1 MRKNYKATYTRK
13 GYKPRKKLNIG
24 KFFIRVCLPVLII
37 AALVSGVWIAKNL
50 SIPKYDETIIG
61 SPYKN
66 QELSMPTPTPTPK
79 PREDGVVPQFEA
91 ELVEAYNGYEGEK
104 IAYLTFDDGPTSNI
118 TPRILDVLKEKD
130 VKATFFVL
138 GKMVEAYPEM
148 AKRAAQEGHI
158 LANHSYSHDY
168 KSVYDSKESFLDEIK
183 KAEEVVINTVGEDS
197 YARVFRFPGGS
208 AGKDDEYKIA
218 LSEIDYS
225 YVDWN
230 ALNGDAEGHNVSVAT
245 QLANI
250 QETTKGRSG
259 AVILMHDAATKQTTV
274 EALPQIIDYL
284 RSQGFMF
291 KTLKR

>member
-1 MRKNYKATYTRK
+1 MRKNYKVTYTRK
-13 GYKPRKKLNIG
+13 GYKPRKKLNVG
-24 KFFIRVCLPVLII
+24 KFFMHVCLPVLII
-37 AALVSGVWIAKNL
+37 AALAGGIGIAKKL
-50 SIPKYDETIIG
+50 SVPKYDETIMG
-61 SPYKN
+61 SPYEA
-66 QELSMPTPTPTPK
+66 QMLSLPTPTPTPK
-79 PREDGVVPQFEA
+79 PREDGVSPQFEA
-91 ELVEAYNGYEGEK
+91 EYVEAYNGYEGEK

-168 KSVYDSKESFLDEIK
+168 KSVYDSKQSFFDEIK
-183 KAEEVVINTVGEDS
+183 KSEEVIINTVGEAS
-197 YARVFRFPGGS
+197 YTRVFRFPGGS
-208 AGKDDEYKIA
+208 AGKEDEYKQA
-218 LSEIDYS
+218 LSEIDYV

-230 ALNGDAEGHNVSVAT
+230 ALNGDAEGHNVAVDT

-250 QETTKGRSG
+250 KETTKGRSG

-274 EALPQIIDYL
+274 DALPYIIDYL
-284 RSQGFMF
+284 KEQGFTF